1 MMKRFALLAI
11 CAMAVLAGCQQKGKS
26 EGQTSGTVATDSLGE
41 VTDTV
46 PKPIFLIKRMSFFEM
61 NYWIDVE
68 EPSKEQLDEEYYKEC
83 YEAWSRQEA
92 FRRRAEERRKADPHA
107 RRASR
112 ASHFSRPA
120 CHRHLLQRLHRHQQ
134 MLASALNLPIRIKIC
149 FVRPSPAVWWAFIFR

>member
-1 MMKRFALLAI
+1 MKRFALLAI

-61 NYWIDVE
+61 NYWTDVE

-83 YEAWSRQEA
+83 YESWSQQEA
-92 FRRRAEERRKADPHA
+92 FRRRARQYTHLISGDSDVPIAFFDEVLKERDPFALRALQICQSKRRRK
-107 RRASR
+107 
-112 ASHFSRPA
+112 
-120 CHRHLLQRLHRHQQ
+120 
-134 MLASALNLPIRIKIC
+134 
-149 FVRPSPAVWWAFIFR
+149 